1 MRNAPCLSSDE
12 GAFKFSG
19 ILNTEVNDLSE
30 AVLESKKQLVS
41 ELVQKFEE
49 AVSVVIV
56 NYRGLNVAEVT
67 ELRKD
72 LREAG
77 VEMLVIKNTM
87 LRRAAA
93 EVGYEGLDEVFTGPT
108 AVAFSYDEVQAPAKI
123 LVDFAKKAEPLEIK
137 GGIVEGRVVGV
148 EQVEAVAKLPSRE
161 DLLSM
166 LLSVLQAPIR
176 NTAYVL
182 KAANPATKL
191 AYALKD
197 LADKGGVA

>member
-1 MRNAPCLSSDE
+1 M
-12 GAFKFSG
+12 
-19 ILNTEVNDLSE
+19 SE
-30 AVLESKKQLVS
+30 AVLESKKQLVA
-41 ELVQKFEE
+41 ELVEKFEK

-56 NYRGLNVAEVT
+56 NYRGLDVAEVT
-67 ELRKD
+67 ELRKQ

-77 VEMLVIKNTM
+77 VEMHVVKNTM
-87 LRRAAA
+87 LRRAAD

-108 AVAFSYDEVQAPAKI
+108 AIALSYDEVPTPAKI
-123 LVDFAKKAEPLEIK
+123 LVDFAKESEPLEIK
-137 GGIVEGRVVGV
+137 GGIVEGRVIGV

-166 LLSVLQAPIR
+166 LLSVLQAPMR

-197 LADKGGVA
+197 LADKGGAA